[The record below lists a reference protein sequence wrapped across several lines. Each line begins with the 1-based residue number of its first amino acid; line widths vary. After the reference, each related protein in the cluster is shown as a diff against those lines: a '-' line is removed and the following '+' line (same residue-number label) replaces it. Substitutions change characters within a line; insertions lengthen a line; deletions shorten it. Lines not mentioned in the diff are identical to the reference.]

1 MTEENQQTATEDL
14 TEPDALIY
22 TYSVRRFLEDR
33 MPKVVILRIGH
44 RVFRDSRV
52 TTHVCLTARAL
63 GANGVIIADQED
75 KVVESTIRDVTNRFG
90 GPFDVQSG
98 KPWKQAVRDWRAI
111 GGRIV
116 HLTAYGLPLPK
127 TLPEIQDTDKD
138 LLVVVGS
145 EKMPGEIFKLA
156 DWNVSVTSQP
166 MSEVAALVIFLEWF
180 KQHQE
185 FEHEF
190 SKAQVQIV
198 PSRSGKEIQ
207 TFSA

>member
-1 MTEENQQTATEDL
+1 MSVDDL
-14 TEPDALIY
+14 IFVVSDDLIY
-22 TYSVRRFLEDR
+22 TYSAKRFLEDR

-63 GANGVIIADQED
+63 GADQVIIADHED

-98 KPWKQAVRDWRAI
+98 KPWKQAIRDWRAI

-127 TLPEIQDTDKD
+127 TLPEIQETDKD

-145 EKMPGEIFKLA
+145 EKMPGEIFKVA
-156 DWNVSVTSQP
+156 DWNVSVTNQP
-166 MSEVAALVIFLEWF
+166 MSEVAALAIFLDWF
-180 KQHQE
+180 KQHRE
-185 FEHEF
+185 FGHEF
-190 SKAQVQIV
+190 SKARVQIV

-207 TFSA
+207 QLSA

>member
-1 MTEENQQTATEDL
+1 MRASRVRPTTDDL
-14 TEPDALIY
+14 TEPDVLIY

-63 GANGVIIADQED
+63 GADGVIIADQED

-98 KPWKQAVRDWRAI
+98 KPWKRAIRDWRAM
-111 GGRIV
+111 GGLIV

-127 TLPEIQDTDKD
+127 VLPEIQDTNRG
-138 LLVVVGS
+138 LLVIVGS
-145 EKMPGEIFKLA
+145 EKMPGEIFKIA
-156 DWNVSVTSQP
+156 DWNVSVTNQP
-166 MSEVAALVIFLEWF
+166 MSEVAALAIFLDWF
-180 KQHQE
+180 RQHQE
-185 FEHEF
+185 FDHEF
-190 SKAQVQIV
+190 SKAQVKIA
-198 PSRSGKEIQ
+198 PSRHGKEIQ
-207 TFSA
+207 QLSG